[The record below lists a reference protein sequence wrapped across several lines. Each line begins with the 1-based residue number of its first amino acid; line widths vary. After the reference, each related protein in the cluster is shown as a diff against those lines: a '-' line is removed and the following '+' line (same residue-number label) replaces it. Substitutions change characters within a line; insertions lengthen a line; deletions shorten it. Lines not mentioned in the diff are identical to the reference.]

1 MRPHPDRPR
10 LSPTQTTEQ
19 EPRAPTSQGEDEDVS
34 HFQGTYPWYMSQTQ
48 AQYSSPFTFSATA
61 NRVGECGSWQGM
73 WHSCGAIGNRHQTQ
87 GRGKDMV

>member
-10 LSPTQTTEQ
+10 LSPTRTTEQ

-61 NRVGECGSWQGM
+61 NRVGEM
-73 WHSCGAIGNRHQTQ
+73 WFMAGNVAQLWCHWEQAPNPR
-87 GRGKDMV
+87 